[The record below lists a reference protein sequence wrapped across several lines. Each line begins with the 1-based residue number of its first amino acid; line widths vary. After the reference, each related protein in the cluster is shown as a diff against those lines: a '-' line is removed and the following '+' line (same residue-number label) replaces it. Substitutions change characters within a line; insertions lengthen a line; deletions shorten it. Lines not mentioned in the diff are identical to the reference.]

1 MILKYISEEITMS
14 SLQDQLKRCLDRH
27 GPESRMAQQIRNQI
41 AAEKTGKSAQDL
53 YITGSVERL
62 KKSVVLDNAKLEGM
76 PETNA

>member
-1 MILKYISEEITMS
+1 MS

>member
-1 MILKYISEEITMS
+1 MS

-53 YITGSVERL
+53 YLTGSVEPL
-62 KKSVVLDNAKLEGM
+62 KKSVVLDNAKLEEL
-76 PETNA
+76 PETDA